1 MSAVFTAEFINEQ
14 IANLKTQLAAN
25 IAASASTQGAQ
36 SYSLETGQTRQS
48 VTRAPLVNLL
58 QQRQAILNELEIWE
72 GLLCG
77 TGVLRG
83 TPAW

>member
-1 MSAVFTAEFINEQ
+1 MSAVFTVAFINEQ
-14 IANLKTQLAAN
+14 IANLKTLLAAN
-25 IAASASTQGAQ
+25 VAASAAAQGTQ
-36 SYSLETGQTRQS
+36 SYSIETGQTRQS
-48 VTRAPLVNLL
+48 VMKAQLVNLT

-83 TPAW
+83 TAAW